1 MEREERFIR
10 IDLFYTQVNGSIPE
24 RRSMNLPSIAWMD
37 KPEGATKWSNQN
49 PLEWVNGKAFQAF
62 LRTLLLGWDF

>member
-1 MEREERFIR
+1 MW
-10 IDLFYTQVNGSIPE
+10 E

-37 KPEGATKWSNQN
+37 KPEGATKRSNSN